1 MGMKKYAVTVIEKLS
16 RSIEIEADS
25 ETDAILKAQA
35 MWRNG
40 EIILGDRDFEG
51 TEYKVDSI
59 TPEYPCINCCSP
71 SERATCCGCPKERRW
86 QERYGNKK

>member
-25 ETDAILKAQA
+25 ETDAILKSQA
-35 MWRNG
+35 MWING

-59 TPEYPCINCCSP
+59 TPEYPCVKCCSP
-71 SERATCCGCPKERRW
+71 SERINGKVITRQNGIT
-86 QERYGNKK
+86 RYKADLK